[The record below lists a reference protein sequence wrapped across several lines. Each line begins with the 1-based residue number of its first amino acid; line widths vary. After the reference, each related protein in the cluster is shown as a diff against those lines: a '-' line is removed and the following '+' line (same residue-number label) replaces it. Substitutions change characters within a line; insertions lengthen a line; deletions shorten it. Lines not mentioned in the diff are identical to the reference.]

1 MKVVY
6 VGMHKRVLVP
16 EAGYLDVKRGEP
28 VEIEDSI
35 AERLLIQGGSFDEE
49 GRQLTPGTE
58 WKRAA
63 EPRAPM
69 AKAAAAEGESPS
81 AGAGEAA

>member
-6 VGMHKRVLVP
+6 IGMHKRVLVP

-28 VEIEDSI
+28 VEIDDDV
-35 AERLLIQGGSFDEE
+35 AERLLMQGAEFDGS

-63 EPRAPM
+63 EPRAPK
-69 AKAAAAEGESPS
+69 AKAEPVVGESPS
-81 AGAGEAA
+81 DGAGEAA